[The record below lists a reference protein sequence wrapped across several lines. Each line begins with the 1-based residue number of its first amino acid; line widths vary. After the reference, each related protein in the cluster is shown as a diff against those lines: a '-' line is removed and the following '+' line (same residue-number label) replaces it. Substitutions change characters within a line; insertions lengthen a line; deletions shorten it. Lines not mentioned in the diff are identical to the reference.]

1 MRHDL
6 IILKQWIQPLA
17 RVLDLGCG
25 DGALLDDLVN
35 EKNISGLGIE
45 IDADNII
52 GCIGKGLSVI
62 EQDIDNGL
70 SNFSDN
76 SFDTVLLTQTLQ
88 AVRRPDFVLE
98 EMLRVGKECIITFPN
113 FGHWQARCYLMLRGK
128 MPVSKMMPYNWYDT
142 PNIHFCTVK
151 DFENLCVEKILRL
164 FTERFRWPWL
174 ALKRITDLNGIIRSG
189 RIFWHSRSLPC
200 YSVKN

>member
-6 IILKQWIQPLA
+6 ITLKQWIHPHT

-45 IDADNII
+45 IDTDNIT
-52 GCIGKGLSVI
+52 CCVGKGLSVI
-62 EQDIDNGL
+62 EQDIDKGL

-113 FGHWQARCYLMLRGK
+113 FGHWQARWYLMLRGK
-128 MPVSKMMPYNWYDT
+128 MPVSKMMPYHWYDT

-151 DFENLCVEKILRL
+151 DFENLCVEKNIKIIHRTVQMALVGTKKDHRPKWYNKIWPNL
-164 FTERFRWPWL
+164 FGAHAIYHVTR
-174 ALKRITDLNGIIRSG
+174 
-189 RIFWHSRSLPC
+189 
-200 YSVKN
+200 

>member
-6 IILKQWIQPLA
+6 VILKQWIQPQA

-45 IDADNII
+45 IDADNIT

-151 DFENLCVEKILRL
+151 DFENLCVEKNIKIIHRTVQMALVGTKKDHRPKWYNKI
-164 FTERFRWPWL
+164 WPNFFGTH
-174 ALKRITDLNGIIRSG
+174 AVYHVTR
-189 RIFWHSRSLPC
+189 
-200 YSVKN
+200 

>member
-6 IILKQWIQPLA
+6 IILKQWIQPQA

-45 IDADNII
+45 IDADNIT

-113 FGHWQARCYLMLRGK
+113 FGHWRCRLKLAASGK
-128 MPVSKMMPYNWYDT
+128 MPVS
-142 PNIHFCTVK
+142 
-151 DFENLCVEKILRL
+151 
-164 FTERFRWPWL
+164 
-174 ALKRITDLNGIIRSG
+174 
-189 RIFWHSRSLPC
+189 
-200 YSVKN
+200 

>member
-6 IILKQWIQPLA
+6 IILKQWIQPQT

-45 IDADNII
+45 IDADNIT

-76 SFDTVLLTQTLQ
+76 SFDLSL
-88 AVRRPDFVLE
+88 
-98 EMLRVGKECIITFPN
+98 
-113 FGHWQARCYLMLRGK
+113 
-128 MPVSKMMPYNWYDT
+128 
-142 PNIHFCTVK
+142 IH
-151 DFENLCVEKILRL
+151 I
-164 FTERFRWPWL
+164 
-174 ALKRITDLNGIIRSG
+174 
-189 RIFWHSRSLPC
+189 
-200 YSVKN
+200 